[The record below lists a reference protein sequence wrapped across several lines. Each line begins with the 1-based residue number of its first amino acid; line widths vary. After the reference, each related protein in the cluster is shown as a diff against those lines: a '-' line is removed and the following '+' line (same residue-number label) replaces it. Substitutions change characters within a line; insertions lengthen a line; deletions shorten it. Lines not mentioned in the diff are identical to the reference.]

1 MLPSNHVIDYQ
12 IALSAVKRRD
22 CADMA
27 PLLREQLPSMW
38 REVYLSTITH
48 EPNLVRFR
56 RRTFEYICDLYSQLE
71 ATGSVPYDQ
80 TITDR
85 VIGVF
90 GTSSR
95 AQETRNRRR
104 SKIELSEELEGTERD
119 DGHFMA
125 RSIGGG
131 LEVNLFSQDR
141 LLNRGWSSQGKIYR
155 RMEKYCREQEGTFCF
170 SRPIY
175 CDGSNVPCWLEFGV
189 LKNNESLWVEV
200 FDNVSI

>member
-1 MLPSNHVIDYQ
+1 MLPSKYMIDYV
-12 IALSAVKRRD
+12 ALLSSASGVGGTFTDLLSERLSSLWRD
-22 CADMA
+22 AYC
-27 PLLREQLPSMW
+27 
-38 REVYLSTITH
+38 STITH

-56 RRTFEYICDLYSQLE
+56 HRTFEYICDLYSQLE

-95 AQETRNRRR
+95 AQKYRNRRR
-104 SKIELSEELEGTERD
+104 TKIELNEELEGTQRD

-125 RSIGGG
+125 RCIGGD
-131 LEVNLFSQDR
+131 LDINLFSQDR

-175 CDGSNVPCWLEFGV
+175 ADGSNVPRWLEFGV
-189 LKNNESLWVEV
+189 LKTDETLWVEV
-200 FDNVSI
+200 FDN

>member
-1 MLPSNHVIDYQ
+1 MIDYV
-12 IALSAVKRRD
+12 ALLSSASGVGGTFTDLLSERLSSLWRD
-22 CADMA
+22 A
-27 PLLREQLPSMW
+27 
-38 REVYLSTITH
+38 YFSTITH

-56 RRTFEYICDLYSQLE
+56 HRTFEYICDLYSQLE

-80 TITDR
+80 TIRDR

-95 AQETRNRRR
+95 AQKYRNRRR
-104 SKIELSEELEGTERD
+104 TKIELNGELEGTQRD

-131 LEVNLFSQDR
+131 LDVNLFSQDR

-155 RMEKYCREQEGTFCF
+155 RMEKYCRDQEGTFCF

-175 CDGSNVPCWLEFGV
+175 ADGSNVPRWLEFGV
-189 LKNNESLWVEV
+189 LKTDETLWVEV
-200 FDNVSI
+200 FDN